1 MPTYRDIQ
9 YDMMKKQHTGVRER
23 ESERDR
29 ERRRGTINDTF
40 STIDIRGLLTK
51 LYNCSKPLQVIHKH
65 LMDASY
71 SSQVCCVK
79 ENN

>member
-9 YDMMKKQHTGVRER
+9 YDMMKKQQTGVRER

-40 STIDIRGLLTK
+40 STIDIRG
-51 LYNCSKPLQVIHKH
+51 CSQNFTTAVNLPP
-65 LMDASY
+65 DFFF
-71 SSQVCCVK
+71 
-79 ENN
+79 